1 MISNGTAPSATISTS
16 SWISSI
22 VPECIFKPI
31 ELAID
36 LKPKKVIFNP
46 PATVVYWNDG
56 TKTVVKCKDGTVFDE
71 WTGLAMATSK
81 RIYGDK
87 FKSVFKKWC
96 SNNYETTEPII
107 FVNVN
112 DSLEVAMKTF
122 KRKFLEIKNKYGS
135 K

>member
-1 MISNGTAPSATISTS
+1 MSNIYATTTTGTIPELYISTLS
-16 SWISSI
+16 TNPVSAFAFAS
-22 VPECIFKPI
+22 
-31 ELAID
+31 

-46 PATVVYWNDG
+46 PATIVYWNDG
-56 TKTVVKCKDGTVFDE
+56 TKTVVKCKDGTLFDE

-96 SNNYETTEPII
+96 KDEYTPTEPMI
-107 FVNVN
+107 FVNIE
-112 DSLEVAMKTF
+112 DSLEAATKAF
-122 KRKFLEIKNKYGS
+122 RRKFLEIKHKYGR